1 VSTLR
6 ILHLITGLN
15 AAGAETALV
24 QLCRALDPAR
34 FDVRI
39 VCLKAEPAAI
49 AAFQA
54 QCGWPVESLGLRG
67 PLDAPRA
74 VLTVRRMLKAFGPDI
89 VQSWLY
95 HADLLARLTRSAVP
109 DARLIWSLRN
119 ASLQAEGRWDW
130 AALTGSLA
138 RLSGGVDL
146 VIANA
151 EAPLLDHRVLGYRPR
166 ATRVIP
172 NGWPVP
178 EPVSADVRAV
188 ARGRLQL
195 TQEQV
200 AILLPARLARQKDH
214 PTYLAAARLATDAEP
229 RLAFLAA
236 GQGVSQEALA
246 RLGPGSPVIALGER
260 ADVTTLMSAVDA
272 VTLTSAYGEGCPN
285 GLGEAM
291 ARAVP
296 VIATTAGGVR
306 ELVGDCGLT
315 VAPRDAHAL
324 ADAYVAFAR
333 LAPAARTALG
343 AAGQRRVEAH
353 FSFDRFVSDHV
364 RAYQALVEGTRG
376 PDR

>member
-1 VSTLR
+1 
-6 ILHLITGLN
+6 
-15 AAGAETALV
+15 
-24 QLCRALDPAR
+24 
-34 FDVRI
+34 VRI
-39 VCLKAEPAAI
+39 VCLKAQPDAI

-74 VLTVRRMLKAFGPDI
+74 MFKARWALKRFQPHI

-109 DARLIWSLRN
+109 HARLIWSLRN
-119 ASLQAEGRWDW
+119 SSLHAERRWDW

-151 EAPLLDHRVLGYRPR
+151 QAALLDHQSIGYRPR
-166 ATRVIP
+166 TARVIA
-172 NGWPVP
+172 NGWTVP
-178 EPVSADVRAV
+178 EPLIAEARAA
-188 ARGRLQL
+188 ARAQLQL
-195 TQEQV
+195 TEDRV

-214 PTYLAAARLATDAEP
+214 ATYLTAARLAADAEP

-236 GQGVSQEALA
+236 GQGVSKTALE
-246 RLGPGSPVIALGER
+246 RLGPGSPVVALGER
-260 ADVTTLMSAVDA
+260 ADVTTLMEAVDA

-296 VIATTAGGVR
+296 VIATTAGGVG
-306 ELVGDCGLT
+306 ELLGDGGLT
-315 VAPRDAHAL
+315 VAPRDARAL
-324 ADAYVAFAR
+324 ANAYLAFAR
-333 LAPAARTALG
+333 MTPSARAALG
-343 AAGQRRVEAH
+343 AAGRRRVEAQ

-364 RAYQALVEGTRG
+364 RAYEALVEETRG